1 MGTGEPTRA
10 VQTLEA
16 QMRLDPIDLP
26 GVPSLLGFAYYLLG
40 RNADA
45 LPQLQTAVSRAPN
58 HGEGARPCG
67 G

>member
-1 MGTGEPTRA
+1 
-10 VQTLEA
+10 
-16 QMRLDPIDLP
+16 MRLDPIDLP

-58 HGEGARPCG
+58 HGEPDHAAIEPDMRVLPARQPQCAHS
-67 G
+67 